1 MNMDLNYALAQER
14 IDDLHRAGERERRAT
29 ATQAAE
35 RGDHPLT
42 IRMSRPADSGP
53 VTRVARLDSQWPP
66 GEPLLVA
73 GVAGTVRDHAH
84 AGPGRRPVEDALPG
98 AKVSTAAP
106 RQLEL
111 RSHRVLRPDEAG
123 RGLVVAL
130 RLLIHGKHRKALAQL
145 GRRELLVFD
154 LKATR

>member
-73 GVAGTVRDHAH
+73 EVDDEIVAALSLGSGVVVANPFKR
-84 AGPGRRPVEDALPG
+84 
-98 AKVSTAAP
+98 TA
-106 RQLEL
+106 
-111 RSHRVLRPDEAG
+111 D
-123 RGLVVAL
+123 VVAL
-130 RLLIHGKHRKALAQL
+130 LHLRAEQLTVPGPRERLARRRL
-145 GRRELLVFD
+145 GFSRAAPEN
-154 LKATR
+154 

>member
-29 ATQAAE
+29 ATRAAE

-73 GVAGTVRDHAH
+73 EVDDEIVAALSLETGVVVANPFKRTADVIALLHLRAEQLTLPARRERPAWRPFGF
-84 AGPGRRPVEDALPG
+84 GR
-98 AKVSTAAP
+98 AAP
-106 RQLEL
+106 
-111 RSHRVLRPDEAG
+111 DN
-123 RGLVVAL
+123 
-130 RLLIHGKHRKALAQL
+130 
-145 GRRELLVFD
+145 
-154 LKATR
+154 

>member
-29 ATQAAE
+29 ATRAAE

-73 GVAGTVRDHAH
+73 EVDDEIVAALSLGSGVVVANPFKR
-84 AGPGRRPVEDALPG
+84 
-98 AKVSTAAP
+98 TA
-106 RQLEL
+106 
-111 RSHRVLRPDEAG
+111 D
-123 RGLVVAL
+123 VVAL
-130 RLLIHGKHRKALAQL
+130 LHLRAEQL
-145 GRRELLVFD
+145 TLPARRERPAWRPFGFGRAAPD
-154 LKATR
+154 N

>member
-53 VTRVARLDSQWPP
+53 ITRVARLDSQWPP

-73 GVAGTVRDHAH
+73 EVDDEIVAALSLGSGVVVANPFKR
-84 AGPGRRPVEDALPG
+84 
-98 AKVSTAAP
+98 TA
-106 RQLEL
+106 
-111 RSHRVLRPDEAG
+111 D
-123 RGLVVAL
+123 VVAL
-130 RLLIHGKHRKALAQL
+130 LHLRAEQL
-145 GRRELLVFD
+145 TLPARRERLARRPLGFGRAAPD
-154 LKATR
+154 N

>member
-1 MNMDLNYALAQER
+1 MNTDLNYALAQER

-53 VTRVARLDSQWPP
+53 ITRVARLDSQWPP

-73 GVAGTVRDHAH
+73 EVDDEIVAALSLGSGVVVANPFKR
-84 AGPGRRPVEDALPG
+84 
-98 AKVSTAAP
+98 TA
-106 RQLEL
+106 
-111 RSHRVLRPDEAG
+111 D
-123 RGLVVAL
+123 VVAL
-130 RLLIHGKHRKALAQL
+130 LHLRAEQLTVPGPRERLARRRL
-145 GRRELLVFD
+145 GFSRAAPEN
-154 LKATR
+154 